1 MYRIYLDLIML
12 VEATPRGYDPVG
24 HEPLTAL
31 VRTDL
36 HAASTGCARL
46 RHGEG
51 RRSRST
57 SPGNTNC
64 PAFVGA
70 VAPIRYRRDHGPQPR
85 PEPRVVTTDAARAG
99 ADRTIGP

>member
-36 HAASTGCARL
+36 HAALARL
-46 RHGEG
+46 REA
-51 RRSRST
+51 
-57 SPGNTNC
+57 
-64 PAFVGA
+64 PA
-70 VAPIRYRRDHGPQPR
+70 R
-85 PEPRVVTTDAARAG
+85 
-99 ADRTIGP
+99 